1 MKTAVDIF
9 IEKLEEHLSR
19 SYGHAQE
26 HITIEMDIS
35 SYMELKESAKREERQ
50 HIEDAFDQGAE
61 SHWNMEKTG
70 ISSEYYTQ
78 TYEQ

>member
-50 HIEDAFDQGAE
+50 QIEDAYCDGNPQFSDCAKE
-61 SHWNMEKTG
+61 YFTEKF
-70 ISSEYYTQ
+70 
-78 TYEQ
+78 EQ